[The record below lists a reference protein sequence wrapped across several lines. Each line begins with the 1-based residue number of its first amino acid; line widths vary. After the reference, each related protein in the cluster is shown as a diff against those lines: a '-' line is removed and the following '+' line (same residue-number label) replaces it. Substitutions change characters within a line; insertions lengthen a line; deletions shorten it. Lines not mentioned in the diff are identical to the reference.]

1 MRNKI
6 KKAFL
11 IVLPAFYTEN
21 SAFLIPFQ
29 GISHSILTI
38 YVSVSAMPSPP
49 SKKIEVASPLY
60 VSILLRKRLG
70 DAIFSILIFP
80 FSFAS

>member
-11 IVLPAFYTEN
+11 IVLPTFYTEN

-38 YVSVSAMPSPP
+38 Y
-49 SKKIEVASPLY
+49 
-60 VSILLRKRLG
+60 
-70 DAIFSILIFP
+70 AINSQAR
-80 FSFAS
+80 S

>member
-21 SAFLIPFQ
+21 SAFLIVLPTFYTENSAFLISFQ
-29 GISHSILTI
+29 IISHSILTI
-38 YVSVSAMPSPP
+38 Y
-49 SKKIEVASPLY
+49 
-60 VSILLRKRLG
+60 
-70 DAIFSILIFP
+70 AINSQAR
-80 FSFAS
+80 S

>member
-29 GISHSILTI
+29 GISHSQDTVFFLFLVEDKLVPIVPYIVGKYSLILWEFVPT
-38 YVSVSAMPSPP
+38 
-49 SKKIEVASPLY
+49 K
-60 VSILLRKRLG
+60 
-70 DAIFSILIFP
+70 
-80 FSFAS
+80 

>member
-21 SAFLIPFQ
+21 SAFLISFQ
-29 GISHSILTI
+29 IISHSILTI
-38 YVSVSAMPSPP
+38 Y
-49 SKKIEVASPLY
+49 
-60 VSILLRKRLG
+60 
-70 DAIFSILIFP
+70 AINSQAR
-80 FSFAS
+80 S